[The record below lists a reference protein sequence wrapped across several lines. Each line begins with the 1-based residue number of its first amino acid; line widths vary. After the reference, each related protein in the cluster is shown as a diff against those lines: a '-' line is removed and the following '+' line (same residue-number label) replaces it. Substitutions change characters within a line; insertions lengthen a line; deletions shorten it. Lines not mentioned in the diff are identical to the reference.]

1 MLNDAF
7 SDPRTRGPATWTAG
21 ALTRRT
27 FARWNVKARQT
38 MSTTPVCQGRQRSL
52 HVAIVFRLRAR
63 IHTLPGSLR
72 FKWPSPEPLVKTI
85 PLVLALSAA
94 LAASVAH

>member
-38 MSTTPVCQGRQRSL
+38 MSTTPVCQGRQRCL
-52 HVAIVFRLRAR
+52 YVAMY
-63 IHTLPGSLR
+63 
-72 FKWPSPEPLVKTI
+72 EC
-85 PLVLALSAA
+85 A
-94 LAASVAH
+94 LAIEIRSCWSSAPRRPNRLPSILGSGLKAIFVLENGF